1 MKLSEAIERVKIEK
15 PHSFSDDHCT
25 LFITEVEAIIQ
36 DYLGIPAEE
45 RVKYQFEQD
54 GNKELIA
61 PAPYDKLYIS
71 WLKAK
76 IDYSNEEYESYANNQ
91 DQFNFDMA
99 DFKAWAVRA
108 GMVTSNSSNLRFTNW
123 W

>member
-1 MKLSEAIERVKIEK
+1 MKLSEAIERVKVEK

-25 LFITEVEAIIQ
+25 MFINDIEAQ
-36 DYLGIPAEE
+36 VQEYLGYSADE
-45 RVKYQFEQD
+45 RIKYEWEKD
-54 GNKELIA
+54 GSKELVA
-61 PAPYDKLYIS
+61 PAPYDRLYIS

-91 DQFNFDMA
+91 EQFNA
-99 DFKAWAVRA
+99 DLAEFKAWAMREGEA
-108 GMVTSNSSNLRFTNW
+108 ESPSLRFRNW

>member
-1 MKLSEAIERVKIEK
+1 MKLSEAIERVKREK
-15 PHSFSDDHCT
+15 PHSYSVDHCT
-25 LFITEVEAIIQ
+25 LFITEVEALLQ
-36 DYLGIPAEE
+36 DFMGVPVNE
-45 RVKYQFEQD
+45 RIKYEWEKD

-61 PAPYDKLYIS
+61 PAPYDMLYIS

-91 DQFNFDMA
+91 DQFNA
-99 DFKAWAVRA
+99 DLQNFKAWAIREGKA
-108 GMVTSNSSNLRFTNW
+108 KSINLKLRNW

>member
-25 LFITEVEAIIQ
+25 LFLTEVENILQ
-36 DYLGIPAEE
+36 DFLGMPIEE
-45 RVKYQFEQD
+45 RVKFKWEED
-54 GNKELIA
+54 GGKELIA
-61 PAPYDKLYIS
+61 PAPYDRLYVS

-91 DQFNFDMA
+91 DQFNA
-99 DFKAWAVRA
+99 DLAEFKAWAMREGEVE
-108 GMVTSNSSNLRFTNW
+108 SPSLRFRNW

>member
-1 MKLSEAIERVKIEK
+1 MKLSEAIERVKLEK
-15 PHSFSDDHCT
+15 PHSYSENHCT
-25 LFITEVEAIIQ
+25 LFITEAEMQVQ
-36 DYLGIPAEE
+36 DFLGIPTEE
-45 RVKYQFEQD
+45 RIKYNWEQD

-61 PAPYDKLYIS
+61 PAPYDRLYIS

-91 DQFNFDMA
+91 DQFNADMA
-99 DFKAWAVRA
+99 EYQAWAIREGKVI
-108 GMVTSNSSNLRFTNW
+108 NNNLRFKNW

>member
-1 MKLSEAIERVKIEK
+1 MKLSEAIERVKLEK

-25 LFITEVEAIIQ
+25 IFINEVEALVQNFMGFSADEIT
-36 DYLGIPAEE
+36 
-45 RVKYQFEQD
+45 KYDWEHD
-54 GNKELIA
+54 GNKELTA
-61 PAPYDKLYIS
+61 PVPYDRLYIS

-91 DQFNFDMA
+91 EQFNADLA
-99 DFKAWAVRA
+99 DFKAWAVRE
-108 GMVTSNSSNLRFTNW
+108 GEVESIYPRFRNW

>member
-1 MKLSEAIERVKIEK
+1 MKLSEAIQRVKVEK

-25 LFITEVEAIIQ
+25 IFITEVEMQVQ
-36 DYLGIPAEE
+36 DFLGFSVGE
-45 RVKYQFEQD
+45 RIKYDWETD

-61 PAPYDKLYIS
+61 PAPYDRLYIS

-76 IDYSNEEYESYANNQ
+76 IDYANEEYESYANNQ
-91 DQFNFDMA
+91 DQFNSDMA
-99 DFKAWAVRA
+99 EYKAWAMREGEVES
-108 GMVTSNSSNLRFTNW
+108 TSLRFRNW